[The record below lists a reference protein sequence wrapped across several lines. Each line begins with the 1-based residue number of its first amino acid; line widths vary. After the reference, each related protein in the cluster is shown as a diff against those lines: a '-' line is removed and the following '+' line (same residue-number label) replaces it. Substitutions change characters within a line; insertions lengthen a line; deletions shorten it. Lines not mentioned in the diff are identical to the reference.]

1 MRLWTIQPI
10 EVWEELNKKGYFICN
25 PIKADY
31 ISDKEWNFKEAYDWL
46 VGQMEYRIGRR
57 PNGVSYPIWAWHT
70 RDWKH
75 KKPDLRNIGLGN
87 KGEKSVCIEVE
98 VPDNQVVLTDF
109 DVWHFVLNKWYFDDS
124 YSEEEWEKL
133 HAKYDR
139 LDSDGK
145 EKVKI
150 QSWQKVFDVS
160 PFQNEWCQRGR
171 YIQATFWVLYLKDVK
186 DVRFFTAR

>member
-70 RDWKH
+70 RDWQH

-139 LDSDGK
+139 LDRDVK

-171 YIQATFWVLYLKDVK
+171 YIQATFCVLYLKDVK

>member
-25 PIKADY
+25 PIKANY

-70 RDWKH
+70 RDWQH

-87 KGEKSVCIEVE
+87 KGEKSVCIEIE
-98 VPDNQVVLTDF
+98 IPDNEVLLHDY
-109 DVWHFVLNKWYFDDS
+109 DAWHYVLNNWWYDGSF
-124 YSEEEWEKL
+124 SERDWEKKHNWFDKL
-133 HAKYDR
+133 
-139 LDSDGK
+139 SNEEK
-145 EKVKI
+145 EILTKK
-150 QSWQKVFDVS
+150 SWERIFDVS
-160 PFQNEWCQRGR
+160 PFKNDWFQKGR

-186 DVRFFTAR
+186 NVRYFIAR

>member
-139 LDSDGK
+139 LDRDVRG
-145 EKVKI
+145 KVKI

>member
-25 PIKADY
+25 PIKANY
-31 ISDKEWNFKEAYDWL
+31 IPLIIRIVVVL

-70 RDWKH
+70 RDWQH
-75 KKPDLRNIGLGN
+75 KKPDLRNRGLGN

-139 LDSDGK
+139 LDRNVK

>member
-25 PIKADY
+25 PIKANY

-98 VPDNQVVLTDF
+98 GPDNQVVLTDF

-139 LDSDGK
+139 LDRDVR

>member
-1 MRLWTIQPI
+1 MRLWTIQPV

-25 PIKADY
+25 PAKADY
-31 ISDKEWNFKEAYDWL
+31 ISDKEWNFKESYDWL
-46 VGQMEYRIGRR
+46 VEQMEYRIGRR

-70 RDWKH
+70 RDWQH
-75 KKPDLRNIGLGN
+75 KKPDLRNVGLGN

-98 VPDNQVVLTDF
+98 IPDNQVVLTDY
-109 DVWHFVLNKWYFDDS
+109 DTWHFVLNNWYFDDS

-139 LDSDGK
+139 LNRDNR
-145 EKVKI
+145 EKIKI
-150 QSWQKVFDVS
+150 QSWQKIFDVS

-186 DVRFFTAR
+186 DVKFFTAR

>member
-25 PIKADY
+25 PIKANY

-70 RDWKH
+70 RDWQH

-124 YSEEEWEKL
+124 YSEEEWEK
-133 HAKYDR
+133 
-139 LDSDGK
+139 
-145 EKVKI
+145 
-150 QSWQKVFDVS
+150 
-160 PFQNEWCQRGR
+160 
-171 YIQATFWVLYLKDVK
+171 
-186 DVRFFTAR
+186 

>member
-1 MRLWTIQPI
+1 M
-10 EVWEELNKKGYFICN
+10 
-25 PIKADY
+25 
-31 ISDKEWNFKEAYDWL
+31 
-46 VGQMEYRIGRR
+46 
-57 PNGVSYPIWAWHT
+57 
-70 RDWKH
+70 
-75 KKPDLRNIGLGN
+75 RNIGLGN

-139 LDSDGK
+139 LDRDVK

-150 QSWQKVFDVS
+150 QSWQKVFDIS

>member
-1 MRLWTIQPI
+1 
-10 EVWEELNKKGYFICN
+10 
-25 PIKADY
+25 
-31 ISDKEWNFKEAYDWL
+31 
-46 VGQMEYRIGRR
+46 MEYRIGRR

-139 LDSDGK
+139 LDRDVK

-150 QSWQKVFDVS
+150 QSWQKVFDIS